1 VEFKILGKT
10 SLLAG
15 DASVPLGTAK
25 QRGVLALLLYDVG
38 RPVSIDLIMSELW
51 RGETPAVSK
60 GRLHPIISRL
70 RKILAESGSGGQL
83 HKEGTAY
90 RLELDP
96 MLVDLHRFRH
106 LVTKARQASGDDD
119 HFLAKALV
127 QEALELWHGKALADL
142 GGTWS
147 EHCRAQMEQFD
158 RLPAYYVLFD
168 SQLQLGEYGE
178 VMSAV
183 GRLVDEHDTE
193 EMFARHY
200 MRSLDGMGR
209 YSKAL
214 EFYAAFCSRLEYAI
228 GAEPGPEMRALYRAV
243 LQKQAGTAIVSKIDP
258 EPPQQLERDIHN
270 FTGRKQLL
278 VRLDALLATA
288 PGRVVALHGMPAAGK
303 TSLATRWAHHRKSLF
318 PDGQL
323 FVNLSGHG
331 PTAPMA
337 PDDAIAI
344 LLASLGVPLDKL
356 TVDERRVRLR
366 RSLSGK
372 KTILILDNARDIAQ
386 VRPILAATAD
396 CCCIVT
402 SRVELRGLTIRD
414 GVQTVG
420 VPPLTPDESTALLL
434 AELEG
439 RGRSGEDEGLAA
451 LVRLAEGLPLC
462 LRIIAQHAVDRPYTS
477 LLDLAHELRQ
487 HEGLGLLDSADSDDD
502 YTTLSTAFS
511 WSYRALPAA
520 VALSFRR
527 LGLHQGPEF
536 DTSAAC
542 AVLGADESV
551 VVEHLRILVKAN
563 LVRQISASTYRLHDL
578 LYGYAVDLARHEEV
592 PGQRELVLRRL
603 FDWYLTSTWN
613 AAQRVMPG
621 RSRVPMLDG
630 ISWHGALEFET
641 ARAALDWFAR
651 EQTNLTAAVSHA
663 ARQGFHDHAWR
674 LAANMNET
682 YDRFGF
688 YTDLRLSHEIAL
700 SSAREVGHK
709 EGECGTLINLGLVLY
724 WLGRYEEARQ
734 VLADAAEL
742 ADELGHR
749 ELSVVSRQNL
759 GSVHLKI
766 GQARI
771 AIALYR
777 KVLDLLGG
785 MGARILEA
793 CALDQLANAHHQM
806 EMDDIA
812 LDYHG
817 QALLIREE
825 VGDIR
830 GQGATFAELAKIY
843 HEHGESEKALK
854 CSERALEAHLRS
866 GDRLGMG
873 EAFLVMSETLYDLG
887 SFTQSADAAEKAAG
901 LCRRPSAQARAL
913 HVLGHVHAVVSDPAS
928 AASCWSQAVDL
939 LLSAPDHGDDH
950 LLTHLQ
956 EHGDARRFVP
966 DPRGEGVATVRESDL
981 SVSNRLDGH
990 HSFE

>member
-1 VEFKILGKT
+1 MEFKILGKT
-10 SLLAG
+10 SLLTG
-15 DASVPLGTAK
+15 DGSVRLGTAK
-25 QRGVLALLLYDVG
+25 QRGVLALLLHDVG
-38 RPVSIDLIMSELW
+38 RPVSIDLIISELW
-51 RGETPAVSK
+51 RGETLEVSK

-70 RKILAESGSGGQL
+70 RKVLAESGSGGRL
-83 HKEGTAY
+83 DKEGAAY

-96 MLVDLHRFRH
+96 ALVDLHRFRQ
-106 LVTKARQASGDDD
+106 LVTKARHASGNDD
-119 HFLAKALV
+119 HFLAKSLV
-127 QEALELWHGKALADL
+127 QEALQLWQGKALADL

-147 EHCRAQMEQFD
+147 DHCRAQMEQFD

-200 MRSLDGMGR
+200 MRSLDGMGK

-214 EFYAAFCSRLEYAI
+214 EFYADFCSRLEYAI
-228 GAEPGPEMRALYRAV
+228 GAEPGPEMRELYRAV
-243 LQKQAGTAIVSKIDP
+243 LQKQAGTAIVSKTDL

-278 VRLDALLATA
+278 VRLDTLLTA
-288 PGRVVALHGMPAAGK
+288 AQGQAVALHGMPAAGK

-331 PTAPMA
+331 PAAPMA

-366 RSLSGK
+366 RALSGK
-372 KTILILDNARDIAQ
+372 KVVLILDNARDSAQ

-402 SRVELRGLTIRD
+402 SRVELKGLTIRD
-414 GVQTVG
+414 GVQTLE

-462 LRIIAQHAVDRPYTS
+462 LRIIAQHTVDRPYTS

-487 HEGLGLLDSADSDDD
+487 HEGLGLLDSADSDDE

-520 VALSFRR
+520 TALSFRR
-527 LGLHQGPEF
+527 LGLHPGPEF

-551 VVEHLRILVKAN
+551 VVEHLRALGKAN
-563 LVRQISASTYRLHDL
+563 LVRQISARRYRLHDL

-592 PGQRELVLRRL
+592 PGQRELVLHRL
-603 FDWYLTSTWN
+603 FDWYLASTWN
-613 AAQRVMPG
+613 AAQRVTPE
-621 RSRVPMLDG
+621 RTRVPMLDG

-641 ARAALDWFAR
+641 VADALDWFAQ

-674 LAANMNET
+674 LAANMNEP

-688 YTDLRLSHEIAL
+688 YADLRFSHEIAL

-709 EGECGTLINLGLVLY
+709 EAECGTLINLGVVLH

-734 VLADAAEL
+734 ALADATAL

-749 ELSVVSRQNL
+749 ELSAVSRQNL
-759 GSVHLKI
+759 GSIHLKI
-766 GQARI
+766 GQARV

-785 MGARILEA
+785 MGARIIEA

-817 QALLIREE
+817 QALVIREE
-825 VGDIR
+825 TGDVR
-830 GQGATFAELAKIY
+830 GQGATFTELAKIY

-854 CSERALEAHLRS
+854 CSERALDAHLRS
-866 GDRLGMG
+866 GDRSGMG

-887 SFTQSADAAEKAAG
+887 SFAQSADAAEKAAD
-901 LCRRPSAQARAL
+901 LCRHPKAQARAL
-913 HVLGHVHAVVSDPAS
+913 HVRGHVHAVDNDPAS
-928 AASCWSQAVDL
+928 ADRCWSQAVDL
-939 LLSAPDHGDDH
+939 LVSAPVHGDDH

-956 EHGDARRFVP
+956 GHGEARRFIP
-966 DPRGEGVATVRESDL
+966 DPRGAGMTTARESGL
-981 SVSNRLDGH
+981 SASNQSDGV